1 MTFNPCLPRLSSK
14 ARLSQGGS
22 KALLPVKASPQAII
36 MSVEDAVG
44 APAEEVKKAAYVRR
58 TSRAIPGGR
67 PRGTPSRCSRPH
79 PAWLQGA
86 TAAAAAAAAAV
97 NQLTPA
103 STAVNQLT
111 PASTVVTSL
120 QLSQKR
126 GEVETAHSFSARPAE
141 AGVVW
146 LLWRLKPPMC
156 CRHVVYCKSGLDCV
170 LASSSFDGKHTRM
183 EWSA

>member
-14 ARLSQGGS
+14 AWLSQGGS

-36 MSVEDAVG
+36 MSVGDAVG

-86 TAAAAAAAAAV
+86 TAAAAAAV

-103 STAVNQLT
+103 STAVNRLT

-120 QLSQKR
+120 QMSQKR
-126 GEVETAHSFSARPAE
+126 GEVETAQLLSTPSPGGRGLVTVATE
-141 AGVVW
+141 APKVLSPCC
-146 LLWRLKPPMC
+146 LL
-156 CRHVVYCKSGLDCV
+156 
-170 LASSSFDGKHTRM
+170 
-183 EWSA
+183 

>member
-1 MTFNPCLPRLSSK
+1 MTFNPCLPRLSCK
-14 ARLSQGGS
+14 AGLSQGGS

-36 MSVEDAVG
+36 MSVGDAVG

-86 TAAAAAAAAAV
+86 TAAAAAAAAV

-126 GEVETAHSFSARPAE
+126 GEVETAQFLSTPSPGGRGLVTVATE
-141 AGVVW
+141 APNVLSPCC
-146 LLWRLKPPMC
+146 LL
-156 CRHVVYCKSGLDCV
+156 
-170 LASSSFDGKHTRM
+170 
-183 EWSA
+183 